1 MSAGPNRGS
10 RTEASSPGDASWR
23 ARFGQFLRFC
33 AVGVLNTLVYLLVY
47 RLAVS
52 NGVPYPAAAALAYC
66 FGIAVSFVFNRRF
79 TFRLGQSRAI
89 RRQFARFVVVNA
101 VALAVNVSVVVILVR
116 GAAWNHDWAVFPAIA
131 GSLAIGFLGSLHWAF
146 VEDENDDERSHTAKP

>member
-1 MSAGPNRGS
+1 MSADPNRGS
-10 RTEASSPGDASWR
+10 EVAASSTRQASKGG
-23 ARFGQFLRFC
+23 RFAQFLRFC
-33 AVGVLNTLVYLLVY
+33 AVGVLNTLVYVLVY

-66 FGIAVSFVFNRRF
+66 FGIAVSFVVNRQF

-101 VALAVNVSVVVILVR
+101 VALAVNVSIVVILVR
-116 GAAWNHDWAVFPAIA
+116 GAAWNPDWAVFPAIA

-146 VEDENDDERSHTAKP
+146 VEDENDDERSREAKP